1 MRGLPFLI
9 LGSSATTFFLAC
21 GFSSSDDSDSDSDEE
36 ATDSSS
42 EELSPGLAKKRD
54 IVFDLRKRRGSATQ
68 QRAEIAPAEIFSV
81 CNKSHQHQQNLYTAR
96 EPRPCAMILDAAR
109 AKVSGMQTLC
119 KRNTFCGHLHIC
131 TDPLSGTPAPHLRAL
146 RPQNGATGMRQQNVL
161 FLIARVSWM
170 SWAFYCK
177 KKEGFFLFCFSP
189 RKHSLRVSSSAS
201 AG

>member
-1 MRGLPFLI
+1 MHGLPFLT

-81 CNKSHQHQQNLYTAR
+81 CNKSQQHQQNLYTAR

-131 TDPLSGTPAPHLRAL
+131 TEPTFRHTCAAPTRSSSTEWRHRDASAKC
-146 RPQNGATGMRQQNVL
+146 PIT
-161 FLIARVSWM
+161 IARVSWM
-170 SWAFYCK
+170 SWALY
-177 KKEGFFLFCFSP
+177 
-189 RKHSLRVSSSAS
+189 
-201 AG
+201 

>member
-54 IVFDLRKRRGSATQ
+54 IVKFDLRKRRGSATQ

-81 CNKSHQHQQNLYTAR
+81 CNKSHQHQQNLYTAS
-96 EPRPCAMILDAAR
+96 EP
-109 AKVSGMQTLC
+109 V
-119 KRNTFCGHLHIC
+119 
-131 TDPLSGTPAPHLRAL
+131 PAL
-146 RPQNGATGMRQQNVL
+146 
-161 FLIARVSWM
+161 
-170 SWAFYCK
+170 Y
-177 KKEGFFLFCFSP
+177 
-189 RKHSLRVSSSAS
+189 
-201 AG
+201 